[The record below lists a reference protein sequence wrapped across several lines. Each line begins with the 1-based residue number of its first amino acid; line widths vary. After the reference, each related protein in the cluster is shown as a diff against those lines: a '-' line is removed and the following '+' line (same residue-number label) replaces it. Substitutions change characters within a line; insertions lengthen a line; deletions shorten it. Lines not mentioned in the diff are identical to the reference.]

1 MANALKKS
9 GKTNV
14 WLLFCFILS
23 VRDAGHSKSSRPFFH
38 TLLDQPFLQLPS
50 SPTPTPYCAELVEQD
65 SLLTAFLWWR
75 EEAGQVVGGFETVFY
90 SISVVLTVLEFT
102 QT

>member
-50 SPTPTPYCAELVEQD
+50 SPTPTPYCAELVEQANGF
-65 SLLTAFLWWR
+65 SLV
-75 EEAGQVVGGFETVFY
+75 EGGGGAGGWGF
-90 SISVVLTVLEFT
+90 
-102 QT
+102 